1 MGVKIFDILRPK
13 SITWKELEGKTLA
26 VDASLYLH
34 QFLASIRQRDGTP
47 LTDSKGRT
55 TSHLVGLFSRTAQ
68 WLERGIKPIYVFD
81 GKPPELKEKVREERR
96 VIKEEAKEKYRQAVV
111 KGNIEEMKKYASRTS
126 ILTKEI
132 VSEAKELLQAM
143 GVPTVQ
149 APSEAE
155 AQAAYMTIKGDA
167 WAVAS
172 QDSDAILFG
181 AERLVRN
188 LAISGKKKKA
198 GKLSYENI
206 TPEIYHA
213 KDVLN
218 NLGIDREQ
226 LIALS
231 ILVGTDYEPAGIK
244 GIGSKTALKLVKEN
258 GKNFEEL
265 FKKAE
270 WEKHSK
276 TPWKEIMNT
285 FKNIPVTTDY
295 TTQPKS
301 ANAKKIMEILVQ
313 EHEFSKERV
322 EETITKIG
330 KTTSQQGLA
339 QFFR

>member
-1 MGVKIFDILRPK
+1 MGVKIFDILQPK

-68 WLERGIKPIYVFD
+68 WLERGIKPVYVFD
-81 GKPPELKEKVREERR
+81 GKPPELKKKVREERKAM
-96 VIKEEAKEKYRQAVV
+96 KEEAKEKYEQAIIR
-111 KGNIEEMKKYASRTS
+111 GNIEEMKKYASRTAV
-126 ILTKEI
+126 LTMEI
-132 VSEAKELLQAM
+132 IMEAKELLRAM

-155 AQAAYMTIKGDA
+155 AQAAHMTIKGDA

-198 GKLSYENI
+198 GKLSYENV

-231 ILVGTDYEPAGIK
+231 ILVGTDYEPAGVK

-265 FKKAE
+265 FRKTE

-285 FKNIPVTTDY
+285 FKNIPVTTEY
-295 TTQPKS
+295 TIQPKKV
-301 ANAKKIMEILVQ
+301 NAQKIMEILVE

-322 EETITKIG
+322 EDTITKIG

-339 QFFR
+339 QFFG